1 MMRRCVR
8 SFSSSPG
15 GTTSTH
21 GRTATSSEPRPRER
35 PRGPD
40 EARNS
45 GSPQEPPES
54 GPVEPQNRRDHS
66 WPHPVL
72 RMVERV
78 KRGSGRRVALRCWFA
93 VAAQQRA
100 HFRLTE
106 PAVPAGG
113 ADARDAPGGRPPGD
127 GLRIHP
133 EQRGYLS
140 RREQTLVVAVHV
152 QCPPTVA
159 FKPLVR
165 YASSLALNEY
175 FLPRFLEIR
184 SVIRVPFMTYS
195 YFFTTLSSNRTSSA
209 RLRSLRARSGHR
221 ESGENRPRSGPE
233 VAQRNDKRRRYERR
247 RARAGQP

>member
-72 RMVERV
+72 RMVER
-78 KRGSGRRVALRCWFA
+78 GSGRRVALRCWFA

-133 EQRGYLS
+133 EQCGYLP

-165 YASSLALNEY
+165 YPSSLALNEY

-184 SVIRVPFMTYS
+184 STIRGQLATISS
-195 YFFTTLSSNRTSSA
+195 YFNAISSIRTSWQIFRPA
-209 RLRSLRARSGHR
+209 LEQIGRAH
-221 ESGENRPRSGPE
+221 
-233 VAQRNDKRRRYERR
+233 V
-247 RARAGQP
+247 